1 MKRVKTPHIRYL
13 ESMLSS
19 PFQMCGG
26 MTKENV
32 RPIRP
37 WNLEMKIY
45 FVGAQMISR
54 TTPEVADFNC
64 FVLLLS

>member
-1 MKRVKTPHIRYL
+1 
-13 ESMLSS
+13 MLSS